1 MQTATESSTDLIDGS
16 IDEVAPEVFATMLD
30 WERPAAIS
38 KKVSLVPESFMIGEV
53 NESIGFGGR
62 VTGTVFLSLS
72 SEQASAMAESLI
84 GQPLAADAEEVVD
97 VVAELT
103 NMIAGGI
110 KTRLN
115 DAGFETVMT
124 IPSVIR
130 GPSIRVAGKDVQFR
144 LEKEFESTGSGG
156 SFRVIM
162 IGKVSNDS

>member
-1 MQTATESSTDLIDGS
+1 MQTATEFSTDLIDGF
-16 IDEVAPEVFATMLD
+16 IDEVTLEVISTMLD

-38 KKVSLVPESFMIGEV
+38 KKVSLAPESFTIAEV
-53 NESIGFGGR
+53 NGSIGFGGR

-84 GQPLAADAEEVVD
+84 GQPVAADADEVLD
-97 VVAELT
+97 VVSELT

-115 DAGFETVMT
+115 DAGFATVMT

-130 GPSIRVAGKDVQFR
+130 GPSIRVAGKDIQFR
-144 LEKEFESTGSGG
+144 LENEFEAAGSSG

-162 IGKVSNDS
+162 IGKVSND